1 MGDSELE
8 KYTVSGHSMYPL
20 LRDGQE
26 VEIQPQTDYQIGD
39 IVVARHP
46 FLKDTV
52 VIKQISEVTDSGYY
66 LKSIGEGTSNFGT
79 VKLKDIIG
87 KVLPD

>member
-1 MGDSELE
+1 MGDSQLE
-8 KYTVSGHSMYPL
+8 KYEVSGHSMYPL

-26 VEIQPQTDYQIGD
+26 VEVQPQTDYHAGD

-52 VIKQISEVTDSGYY
+52 VVKQISEVSDSGYR

-79 VKLKDIIG
+79 VKPKDIIG
-87 KVLPD
+87 KVLLD